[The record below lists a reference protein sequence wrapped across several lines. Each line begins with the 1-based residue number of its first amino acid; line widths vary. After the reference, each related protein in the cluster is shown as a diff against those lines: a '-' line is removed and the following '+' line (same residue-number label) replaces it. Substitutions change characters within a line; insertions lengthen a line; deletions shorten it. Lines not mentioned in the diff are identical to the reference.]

1 MTCFHNGAGGS
12 GNASDPMLSPSNV
25 MKSVKIQIY
34 LISDIIIRIKIFIIH
49 YNLNTGRVGFQEMK
63 NILLN
68 FVFQIGDKTST
79 HK

>member
-1 MTCFHNGAGGS
+1 
-12 GNASDPMLSPSNV
+12 

-68 FVFQIGDKTST
+68 FVFQIGDKTNT